1 MAWENKGFRVV
12 EEGFCTEINRRTVPQ
27 IEKENNMEYWDLYD
41 AERKPLGR
49 THARGEKFREG
60 EYYVCCEI
68 WVRNKEGSFL
78 TTKRHPDKTAGNK
91 WEFVG
96 GGTLAGE
103 TTLDS
108 AVRELFEETGIVID
122 KSELR
127 LFTTD
132 AKKNYF
138 LDIYL
143 VKKDVDIKDVI
154 LQPEETTDAKWSSD
168 EDIKDMVASGEFA
181 YSVGVRYGKYREL
194 CWEV

>member
-1 MAWENKGFRVV
+1 
-12 EEGFCTEINRRTVPQ
+12 
-27 IEKENNMEYWDLYD
+27 MEYWDLYD

-49 THARGEKFREG
+49 THARGEKFGEG

-68 WVRNKEGSFL
+68 WVRNKEGCFL

-127 LFTTD
+127 LLTTD

-143 VKKDVDIKDVI
+143 VEKDVDIKDVI